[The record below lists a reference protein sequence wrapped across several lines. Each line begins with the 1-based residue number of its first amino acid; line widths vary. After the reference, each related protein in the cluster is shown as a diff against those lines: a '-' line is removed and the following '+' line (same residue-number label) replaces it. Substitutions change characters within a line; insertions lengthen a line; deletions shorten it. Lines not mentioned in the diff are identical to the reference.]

1 MQIFDSLD
9 CRRGKKRKQKYRQGT
24 ELRYSIRY
32 TTEHS
37 YLKQRAT
44 MTRIVHTARF
54 EEMRDDELNQPQ
66 EGDKTEAEQYMKDL
80 LQMQT
85 NTKVTMKELTSRHR
99 TFVYPSTHKPLA
111 FLARGE
117 CSMQEFDKIMKD
129 EEIRQQLEGCGLTQ
143 DEITDYFTFKFK
155 KKGED
160 RLVNPSILEEKIA
173 KIDEKI
179 KMHENELL
187 IPQEFRS
194 VKKITRHE
202 MEIENALYAGCEKK
216 RKLAALVTAAE
227 PSLDVYTERAMNH
240 IKKLS
245 NELLQKGKEKKRRKE
260 KFKCEDH
267 SSCTDVPNGF
277 QFDSNIHHVTVPLE
291 ESEVVEQRLSVEE
304 IRKMPRFE
312 NYNIGEPSKTLYVK
326 NLHPK
331 ITEQE
336 LRSVFGRFEEENKA
350 LIGYRICTGR
360 MKGQAFV
367 TFPNANVAEKALYF
381 ANGYPLKE
389 KRIVIQFGRKT

>member
-1 MQIFDSLD
+1 MTYQRSMVKIYFYFSFS
-9 CRRGKKRKQKYRQGT
+9 
-24 ELRYSIRY
+24 SI
-32 TTEHS
+32 HIGNN
-37 YLKQRAT
+37 AT

-54 EEMRDDELNQPQ
+54 DEMRDDELNQPQ
-66 EGDKTEAEQYMKDL
+66 DGDKTEAEQYMKDL

-85 NTKVTMKELTSRHR
+85 NTKLTMKELTSRHR

-111 FLARGE
+111 LLARGE

-129 EEIRQQLEGCGLTQ
+129 EEIRQQLEGCGLAQ

-160 RLVNPSILEEKIA
+160 RLVNPSILEEKIS

-179 KMHENELL
+179 KMHESELL

-216 RKLAALVTAAE
+216 RKLAALVTTAE
-227 PSLDVYTERAMNH
+227 QSLDVYTEGAMSH

-245 NELLQKGKEKKRRKE
+245 NELLRKGKEKRRRKE
-260 KFKCEDH
+260 KLKCENN
-267 SSCTDVPNGF
+267 SSSTDEPNGF
-277 QFDSNIHHVTVPLE
+277 QFDSNIHHATVPLE
-291 ESEVVEQRLSVEE
+291 ESEVVEQRLSVKE
-304 IRKMPRFE
+304 IRKIPRFE
-312 NYNIGEPSKTLYVK
+312 NYKIGEPSKTLYVK
-326 NLHPK
+326 NLHLK

-350 LIGYRICTGR
+350 LIVYRICTGR

-367 TFPNANVAEKALYF
+367 TFSNANVAEKALYF
-381 ANGYPLKE
+381 ANGYPMRE
-389 KRIVIQFGRKT
+389 KRIVIEFGRKT